1 MHKLTERVELEEL
14 KKMGLLQGEVDQ
26 MMEVRVC
33 VCVHLL
39 IVDRAVYVR
48 MVSWLQLALYSLVYV
63 CACMHACGHI

>member
-33 VCVHLL
+33 VCVC
-39 IVDRAVYVR
+39 VC
-48 MVSWLQLALYSLVYV
+48 V
-63 CACMHACGHI
+63 CAPADSGQGCVRTYGFMASTCFV